1 MSPQEILQRTIAL
14 QADYKA
20 GRIGDDAFIRHT
32 AWLTWVAQGVPR
44 ATVEQLQKR
53 MAEVADAA
61 RFVGENPT
69 PAEVDAATS
78 FISPAE

>member
-20 GRIGDDAFIRHT
+20 GRIGDDEFIRDT
-32 AWLTWVAQGVPR
+32 AWLTLCAQGNDRP
-44 ATVEQLQKR
+44 TTEQLQTR

-61 RFVGENPT
+61 RFMAENPT
-69 PAEVDAATS
+69 PAEVDAASS